1 MLTADTAASFH
12 AGHFV
17 KKRIDFSSPF
27 SFYRLVHHVY
37 VCVRE
42 RGVGLGGEK
51 EAKRTATVGNVSR
64 THKQA
69 LVCDYTSETVK

>member
-1 MLTADTAASFH
+1 M
-12 AGHFV
+12 
-17 KKRIDFSSPF
+17 
-27 SFYRLVHHVY
+27 
-37 VCVRE
+37 
-42 RGVGLGGEK
+42 GLGGEK